1 MLRLSLSLLR
11 ARNKLRLPRSGF
23 RLELSM
29 ELKLERLRGSLLS
42 LLSIDS
48 LLSKLHSR
56 RKKLFSRLRRM
67 LTSLEMPISKK
78 LRTKLLYIHL
88 MERKRRFGTEL

>member
-1 MLRLSLSLLR
+1 MLRLSPSLLR
-11 ARNKLRLPRSGF
+11 VRNKLILPRSGL

-29 ELKLERLRGSLLS
+29 GLKLERLKDSQLS
-42 LLSIDS
+42 LRFIGSQLIR
-48 LLSKLHSR
+48 LPSR
-56 RKKLFSRLRRM
+56 RKKLYSRLRRM